1 MAESLTEVMSSEAEG
16 DDLVVHRRVGYV
28 PRLIQDPCL
37 NGAMCTA
44 GFRCVHYHIEKGRR

>member
-1 MAESLTEVMSSEAEG
+1 MAESLIEVMGAEAEG
-16 DDLVVHRRVGYV
+16 DDLVVRRGVGHV
-28 PRLIQDPCL
+28 PRLTQDPCL